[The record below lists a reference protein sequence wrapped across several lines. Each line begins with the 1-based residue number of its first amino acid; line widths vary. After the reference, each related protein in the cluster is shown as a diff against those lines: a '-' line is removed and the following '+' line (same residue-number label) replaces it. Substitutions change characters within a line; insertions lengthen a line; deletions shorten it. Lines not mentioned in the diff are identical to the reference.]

1 MPAASEPGPRP
12 QPPLAPTL
20 PHTWRPLGPRLVG
33 TVLGVGLVVVYAAAW
48 LSFDQEVRDAF
59 TGFQIGTVFTLTG
72 LGLFCVYA
80 LVRSRATATRDGLLV
95 VNGYRRRQLAWEQI
109 VEVRLSPG
117 APWVVLDL
125 ADGTTCNVMA
135 IQGSDGSH
143 ARTCARQLRALVME
157 LPR

>member
-1 MPAASEPGPRP
+1 MPAASEPGPGP
-12 QPPLAPTL
+12 QPQLAPTL

-33 TVLGVGLVVVYAAAW
+33 TVLGVGLIVVYAAAW
-48 LSFDQEVRDAF
+48 FSFDQEVRDDF
-59 TGFQIGTVFTLTG
+59 TGFQIGTVFALTG

-80 LVRSRATATRDGLLV
+80 LVRSRATATREGLLV

>member
-125 ADGTTCNVMA
+125 ADGTTRNVMA
-135 IQGSDGSH
+135 IQGSDGAP